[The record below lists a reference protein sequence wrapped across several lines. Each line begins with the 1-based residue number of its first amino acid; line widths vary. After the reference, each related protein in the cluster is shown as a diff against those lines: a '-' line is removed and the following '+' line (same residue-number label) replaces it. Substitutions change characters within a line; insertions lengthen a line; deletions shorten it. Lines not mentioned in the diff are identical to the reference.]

1 MEGNVG
7 VIVDY
12 KYLIG
17 SNTGK
22 IYRRRF
28 ENVASFA
35 KWAEEYDNPGIVEI
49 INTKVVD
56 SRRVYWDD
64 RWVAEKA
71 N

>member
-1 MEGNVG
+1 MEDSIG

-17 SNTGK
+17 ANVGK

-35 KWAEEYDNPGIVEI
+35 VWAKEYDNSRIVEI

-56 SRRVYWDD
+56 SKMVYWND
-64 RWVAEKA
+64 RWVAAKA